1 MSTEPGTASD
11 GRGVSGAIDRV
22 RTLSA
27 ADFAL
32 QAGIIGIGLL
42 LFIVFALVS
51 SSFSSGDN
59 LRNILMQVSVVGVV
73 SIGETLVMLTGGIDL
88 SVGSIVL
95 FSSVVMSTLS
105 VEHGW
110 PPVLAILVGLA
121 AGLGVG
127 LLNGIIVVTFG
138 IQPIIVTLGTLLVA
152 SGLGQILLQSQYV
165 TVTSHA
171 FTDVAVVK
179 FVGIPLM
186 VWAMLALYLLAGA
199 VMYRTSFGRS
209 VYAIGDNRTAARI
222 AGLPVGRRLLAVYAL
237 SGLLAGVAGYLEV
250 GQLGSHQPERR
261 SWYAVHCDPGCTG
274 RRLERPNWRRRARR
288 ANARG
293 HGDRRNDLELS
304 GARRRA
310 GRVRAGCG
318 RRLDSAGRAE

>member
-1 MSTEPGTASD
+1 
-11 GRGVSGAIDRV
+11 
-22 RTLSA
+22 
-27 ADFAL
+27 
-32 QAGIIGIGLL
+32 
-42 LFIVFALVS
+42 
-51 SSFSSGDN
+51 
-59 LRNILMQVSVVGVV
+59 
-73 SIGETLVMLTGGIDL
+73 MLTGGIDL

-250 GQLGSHQPERR
+250 GQLGVISQNDGAGMQFTAILGVLVGGL
-261 SWYAVHCDPGCTG
+261 SVQTG
-274 RRLERPNWRRRARR
+274 
-288 ANARG
+288 G
-293 HGDRRNDLELS
+293 V
-304 GARRRA
+304 
-310 GRVRAGCG
+310 GRVERTLVGTVIAGMISNFLVLEGVPGAFEQAAVGGLILLAVLSDHVLRRG
-318 RRLDSAGRAE
+318 RL